1 MSSLSEKDKQHVWHP
16 FTQAKTALPP
26 LVINRAEGVWLYSED
41 GKKYMDVNSSWWT
54 NIHGHGNKYIA
65 DKIRDQFLELD
76 HVIFAGATHPK
87 AIELSERIL
96 KLLRGDFQK
105 VFFSDNGSTSVEVAI
120 KMVYQYW
127 FNKGISKKRFLAIEG
142 AYHGDTFGAMSVGQR
157 GNFNQPF
164 EHLFFEVD
172 FIPFPTSENQADVL
186 NSVEALFK
194 TGEFAGFIFE
204 PLIQGAA
211 GMRIYD
217 SDFLNIAIE
226 LAKKYQVLTIA
237 DEVMTGF
244 YRTGTAFAIQQTEAR
259 PDVICLSKGLT
270 GGVLPL
276 GLTVSTN
283 EIYNAFLADETAK
296 ALLHG
301 HSFTGNALACAS
313 SCASLDLLLTDNTAS
328 YVQRITTAHQRFVAE
343 HKNNPVF
350 ESVNSLG
357 TILSIT
363 LKTAEGNSYFQQIR
377 DRAYQYFL
385 AHGFLIRP
393 LGNVVFVNPPYCI
406 TGEELESVYKVI
418 LDFSASLKNQ

>member
-1 MSSLSEKDKQHVWHP
+1 MSSLSEKDKLHVWHP
-16 FTQAKTALPP
+16 FTQAKTALAP
-26 LVINRAEGVWLYSED
+26 LVITRAEGVWLFSED

-65 DKIRDQFLELD
+65 DKIHEQFLELD
-76 HVIFAGATHPK
+76 HVIFAGVTHPK
-87 AIELSERIL
+87 AIDLSERIL
-96 KLLRGDFQK
+96 NLLNNEFQK
-105 VFFSDNGSTSVEVAI
+105 VFFSDNGSTSVEIAI

-172 FIPFPTSENQADVL
+172 FIPFPTSENENDVL
-186 NSVEALFK
+186 KSIEALFQ

-211 GMRIYD
+211 GMRIYTA
-217 SDFLNIAIE
+217 DFLDKAIQ

-244 YRTGTAFAIQQTEAR
+244 YRTGTAFAIHQIESS
-259 PDVICLSKGLT
+259 PDIICLSKGLT

-301 HSFTGNALACAS
+301 HSFTGNAVACAAA
-313 SCASLDLLLTDNTAS
+313 CASLDLLLSDNSLNA
-328 YVQRITTAHQRFVAE
+328 VQRITNSHQKFVLE
-343 HKNNPVF
+343 HKNNSVF
-350 ESVNSLG
+350 ESINSLG
-357 TILSIT
+357 SILSVS
-363 LKTAEGNSYFQQIR
+363 LKTDEGNSYFQQIR
-377 DRAYQYFL
+377 DQAYQYFL
-385 AHGFLIRP
+385 SNGFLIRP

-406 TGEELESVYKVI
+406 TDVELESVYKVI
-418 LDFSASLKNQ
+418 LDFSVSLKK

>member
-1 MSSLSEKDKQHVWHP
+1 
-16 FTQAKTALPP
+16 
-26 LVINRAEGVWLYSED
+26 
-41 GKKYMDVNSSWWT
+41 MDVNSSWWT

-65 DKIRDQFLELD
+65 DKIREQFLELD
-76 HVIFAGATHPK
+76 HVIFAGVTHPK

-96 KLLRGDFQK
+96 NLLNGDFQK

-127 FNKGISKKRFLAIEG
+127 FNKGVSKKRFLAIEG

-164 EHLFFEVD
+164 EHLFFDVD
-172 FIPFPTSENQADVL
+172 FIPFPTSENENDVL
-186 NSVEALFK
+186 KSIDALFQ

-211 GMRIYD
+211 GMRIY
-217 SDFLNIAIE
+217 SANFLDKAIQ
-226 LAKKYQVLTIA
+226 LAKKHQVLTIA

-244 YRTGTAFAIQQTEAR
+244 YRTGTAFAINQIQSKPEI
-259 PDVICLSKGLT
+259 ICLSKGLT

-313 SCASLDLLLTDNTAS
+313 SCASLDLLLSDDTLNS
-328 YVQRITTAHQRFVAE
+328 VQRITKSHQKFVVE
-343 HKNNPVF
+343 HKNNSVF
-350 ESVNSLG
+350 ESMNSLG
-357 TILSIT
+357 TILSVS
-363 LKTAEGNSYFQQIR
+363 LKTHEGNSYFQQIR
-377 DRAYQYFL
+377 DQAYQYFL
-385 AHGFLIRP
+385 SNGFLIRP

-406 TGEELESVYKVI
+406 TDAELKSVYQVI
-418 LDFSASLKNQ
+418 LDFGASLKK

>member
-1 MSSLSEKDKQHVWHP
+1 MSSLSEKDKLHVWHP
-16 FTQAKTALPP
+16 FTQAKTALAP
-26 LVINRAEGVWLYSED
+26 LVITRAEGVWLFSED

-65 DKIRDQFLELD
+65 DKIREQFLELD
-76 HVIFAGATHPK
+76 HVIFAGVTHPR

-96 KLLRGDFQK
+96 NLLNNDFQK

-127 FNKGISKKRFLAIEG
+127 FNKGVSKKRFLAIEG

-164 EHLFFEVD
+164 EHLFFDVD
-172 FIPFPTSENQADVL
+172 FIPFPTAENEKDVL
-186 NSVEALFK
+186 KSIEALFQS
-194 TGEFAGFIFE
+194 GEFAGFIFE

-211 GMRIYD
+211 GMRIY
-217 SDFLNIAIE
+217 SADFLDKAIQ
-226 LAKKYQVLTIA
+226 LAKKHQVLTIA

-244 YRTGTAFAIQQTEAR
+244 YRTGTAFAINQIKAR
-259 PDVICLSKGLT
+259 PDIICLSKGLT

-276 GLTVSTN
+276 GLTVSTI

-313 SCASLDLLLTDNTAS
+313 SCASLELLLSAVTLNS
-328 YVQRITTAHQRFVAE
+328 VQRITKSHQTFVLG
-343 HKNNPVF
+343 HKNHPVF
-350 ESVNSLG
+350 ESINSLG
-357 TILSIT
+357 TILSVS
-363 LKTAEGNSYFQQIR
+363 LKTEEGNSYFQQIR
-377 DRAYQYFL
+377 DQAYQYFL
-385 AHGFLIRP
+385 SNGFLIRP

-406 TGEELESVYKVI
+406 TDVELESVYKVI
-418 LDFSASLKNQ
+418 LDFGASLKN

>member
-1 MSSLSEKDKQHVWHP
+1 MSAISEKDKEFVWHP

-26 LVINRAEGVWLYSED
+26 MVINRAEGVWLFAEN

-54 NIHGHGNKYIA
+54 NIHGHGNEYIA
-65 DKIRDQFLELD
+65 DKIREQFLELD
-76 HVIFAGATHPK
+76 HVIFAGVTHPK
-87 AIELSERIL
+87 AVELSERIL
-96 KLLRGDFQK
+96 NLLNGDFQK

-142 AYHGDTFGAMSVGQR
+142 SYHGDTFGAMSVGQR

-164 EHLFFEVD
+164 EHLFFDVD
-172 FIPFPTSENQADVL
+172 FIAFPTSENQEEVL
-186 NSVEALFK
+186 KSIESLFQ

-211 GMRIYD
+211 GMRIYNA
-217 SDFLNIAIE
+217 DFLNKAIE
-226 LAKKYQVLTIA
+226 LAKKHQVLTIA

-244 YRTGTAFAIQQTEAR
+244 YRTGTAFSIHQLKAR
-259 PDVICLSKGLT
+259 PNIICLSKGLT

-283 EIYNAFLADETAK
+283 EIYQAFLADETAK

-313 SCASLDLLLTDNTAS
+313 SCASLDLLLSDETLHA
-328 YVQRITTAHQRFVAE
+328 VARITKSHQKFVLE
-343 HKNNPVF
+343 HKKNPLF
-350 ESVNSLG
+350 ESINSLG
-357 TILSIT
+357 TILSIS
-363 LKTAEGNSYFQQIR
+363 LKTEEGNSYFQQIR
-377 DRAYQYFL
+377 DQAYQYFL

-393 LGNVVFVNPPYCI
+393 LGNVIFVNPPYCI
-406 TGEELESVYKVI
+406 TDEELESVYKVI
-418 LDFSASLKNQ
+418 LDFSGSLKK